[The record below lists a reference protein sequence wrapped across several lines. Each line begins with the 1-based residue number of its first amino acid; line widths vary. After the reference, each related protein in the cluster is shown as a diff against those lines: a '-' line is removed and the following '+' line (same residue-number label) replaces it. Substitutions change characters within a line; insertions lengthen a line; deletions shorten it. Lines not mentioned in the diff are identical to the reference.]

1 MTKQLLSLAAAVALT
16 GVGAAKAGDLPP
28 ALGSASGQV
37 LDAATMSNIT
47 GTDATASVT
56 VTNLSAST
64 NLSAPGLNST
74 ITTTTNGP
82 STTTI
87 VNTGKSVSPAGS
99 AISASLFVQAVAQ

>member
-37 LDAATMSNIT
+37 LDAATMSTIT

-56 VTNLSAST
+56 VT